1 MIMEDVTASI
11 FGMLFLAS
19 MVMSELMPSSRRAKI
34 ISLLLLLAAG
44 IITWT
49 RISLPVSQS
58 TADALSITSMVG
70 WAVFI
75 PCVARKWLREIK
87 AASRA

>member
-19 MVMSELMPSSRRAKI
+19 MAMSELMASSRRVKT

-44 IITWT
+44 TITWT

-58 TADALSITSMVG
+58 TADALFVTSMVG

-75 PCVARKWLREIK
+75 TCVAKKWLGEIK
-87 AASRA
+87 AAS